1 MSGKY
6 CRGIRREFPSQ
17 KNRGDPEAAPT
28 NAGPQRSWKGVES
41 TRPLLLRSK
50 RYPQA
55 AQRRTVSRLSRA
67 RAAPRQA
74 DADVEDMKA
83 VIAAV
88 VDRFEVV
95 EKDFVAVTKV

>member
-6 CRGIRREFPSQ
+6 SRGNVENFPQ
-17 KNRGDPEAAPT
+17 KNRGDPEAAPI
-28 NAGPQRSWKGVES
+28 NAGRKDRGRGLRAHDLCCCAANA
-41 TRPLLLRSK
+41 TRKPL
-50 RYPQA
+50 
-55 AQRRTVSRLSRA
+55 RRIFSRLSRA
-67 RAAPRQA
+67 RTAPRQA

-95 EKDFVAVTKV
+95 EKDFVAITKV

>member
-28 NAGPQRSWKGVES
+28 NAGRKDRGRGLRAHDLCCCVANA
-41 TRPLLLRSK
+41 TRKPL
-50 RYPQA
+50 
-55 AQRRTVSRLSRA
+55 RRTVSRLSRT

-83 VIAAV
+83 VIATV

-95 EKDFVAVTKV
+95 EKDFVAVSKV